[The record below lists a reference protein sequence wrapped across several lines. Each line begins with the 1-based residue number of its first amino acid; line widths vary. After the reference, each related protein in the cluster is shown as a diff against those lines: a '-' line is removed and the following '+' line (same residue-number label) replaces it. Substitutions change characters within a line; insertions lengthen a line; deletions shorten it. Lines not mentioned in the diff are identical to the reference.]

1 MRERLARWLHTGWGG
16 KEPVTAASVTAATGV
31 SGHKTQLYL
40 VAAST
45 GGPASGSRCGFCD
58 TTYNC
63 SCGWTAARILH
74 DRPKRAKCFC
84 ARGLD
89 PQFVFCSGFWAG
101 ETERKAGVAGRV
113 EGKRRQQRGVS
124 RTRGQ
129 TNITLAPVCQL
140 SA

>member
-74 DRPKRAKCFC
+74 DRPKRAKCDLR
-84 ARGLD
+84 AR
-89 PQFVFCSGFWAG
+89 SGFPNSCFVLASGPAKRSAKLASLEGWRG
-101 ETERKAGVAGRV
+101 SVA
-113 EGKRRQQRGVS
+113 S
-124 RTRGQ
+124 
-129 TNITLAPVCQL
+129 
-140 SA
+140 SAE